1 MGCLEDDYQTA
12 LHLLDR
18 AGADCVYI
26 EEVGNV
32 YLPYKVID
40 RRFKQYLL

>member
-18 AGADCVYI
+18 ASTDCVYI

-32 YLPYKVID
+32 YLLYKVIN
-40 RRFKQYLL
+40 RL

>member
-1 MGCLEDDYQTA
+1 MGCLEYDYQTA

-18 AGADCVYI
+18 ASADCVYI

-32 YLPYKVID
+32 YLLYKVIN
-40 RRFKQYLL
+40 RL